1 MMNREKAADT
11 DHFVYRDA
19 PYPIS
24 AEMKS
29 AYRDY
34 WESLAAPGNWW
45 TGPQR
50 VAIASAVR
58 EATGCAFCAERKQAL
73 SPNAVQG
80 QHQMSNGVRASLT
93 DRAIDAVHR
102 IVTDQTR
109 ITQAYVDE
117 NAAQGLSPEAYVE
130 LAGIVVTVFSIDEFN
145 RGLGLAL
152 EPLPEPLSGECSRYR
167 PSRAVHDAGFVPMI
181 PDDGAIGEEADLWR
195 SGESANVIR
204 ALSVVPDAVRGF
216 KGVFSVQY
224 LPWTSEAFANFDR
237 AEGRAINRMQ
247 IELIAGRVS
256 AYNECFY

>member
-1 MMNREKAADT
+1 M
-11 DHFVYRDA
+11 DHFSYRDS
-19 PYPIS
+19 PYDIS
-24 AEMKS
+24 SEMKR

-34 WESLAAPGNWW
+34 WERLAAPGNWW
-45 TGPQR
+45 TGPER

-58 EATGCAFCAERKQAL
+58 DSTGCRFCAERKQAL

-80 QHQMSNGVRASLT
+80 QHKISNDVCASLT

-102 IVTDQTR
+102 IVTDQNR
-109 ITQAYVDE
+109 ITQSYVDE
-117 NAAQGLSPEAYVE
+117 NAIQGLSPEAYVE

-167 PSRAVHDAGFVPMI
+167 PSQAIHDIGFVPMI
-181 PDDGAIGEEADLWR
+181 PDEGAIGEEADLWP
-195 SGESANVIR
+195 GGMSANVIR
-204 ALSVVPDAVRGF
+204 ALSLVPDAVRGF
-216 KGVFSVQY
+216 LGVFRVQY
-224 LPWTSEAFANFDR
+224 LTDEDLRGFGLL
-237 AEGRAINRMQ
+237 EGRAIDRMQ